1 MCWFCTHFLSTP
13 VICDTN
19 DLYAHFLVGSVG
31 RDLEGSMLEDRRRHC
46 SFSFSCQLCL
56 TACCRFSQLT
66 QTQPHQAPLK
76 IAALPAASL
85 AKPISSRFR
94 ERLCCKEIPQKG
106 TEGTESWAA
115 VMSTC
120 SYNTGPE
127 FGSQHP
133 HGTSQW
139 SKTPVPECGQTAG
152 YFVGSLFFSFF
163 LSFFVCFLLLFWFSN
178 KAKYLISVINLTLT
192 FPFIWWPPKL
202 SKQHKPAVPQKPWL
216 FSPAGLK
223 GIVA

>member
-94 ERLCCKEIPQKG
+94 ERLC
-106 TEGTESWAA
+106 
-115 VMSTC
+115 
-120 SYNTGPE
+120 
-127 FGSQHP
+127 
-133 HGTSQW
+133 
-139 SKTPVPECGQTAG
+139 
-152 YFVGSLFFSFF
+152 
-163 LSFFVCFLLLFWFSN
+163 
-178 KAKYLISVINLTLT
+178 
-192 FPFIWWPPKL
+192 
-202 SKQHKPAVPQKPWL
+202 
-216 FSPAGLK
+216 LK
-223 GIVA
+223 GKVADLLSSVPGHAFACSHRGTGVHINQHNLYQLNFIISFRFLICIRG